1 MEKGYNSV
9 LLILKE
15 VFRDFLDGQMSNRH
29 FLGNVI
35 FFLGLSFKLDVHR
48 YPLAAITPD
57 SKIVR

>member
-29 FLGNVI
+29 FLENVV
-35 FFLGLSFKLDVHR
+35 FFSGIKF
-48 YPLAAITPD
+48 
-57 SKIVR
+57 